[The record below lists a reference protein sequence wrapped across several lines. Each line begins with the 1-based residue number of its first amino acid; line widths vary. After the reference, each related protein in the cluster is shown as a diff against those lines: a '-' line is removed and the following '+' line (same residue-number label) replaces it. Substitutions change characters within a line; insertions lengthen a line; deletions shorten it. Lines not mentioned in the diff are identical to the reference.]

1 MKEKLKKNW
10 HIIVIVVLACIY
22 MSKCTTSCNRG
33 HVINDLNNKIE
44 KMDSTYKSDVDSL
57 NLVIN
62 HQGHMI
68 DILNER
74 LTGANN
80 LNSAVSAE
88 REKTNEANNRASEAN
103 KRAEQL
109 RKQNEQLKKKTD
121 NQ

>member
-10 HIIVIVVLACIY
+10 HIIVIVVLTFWG
-22 MSKCTTSCNRG
+22 MNRCTTSCNSN
-33 HVINDLNNKIE
+33 HKLNDANKTIE
-44 KMDSTYKSDVDSL
+44 TMHSNIDSL

-62 HQGHMI
+62 HQSHMI